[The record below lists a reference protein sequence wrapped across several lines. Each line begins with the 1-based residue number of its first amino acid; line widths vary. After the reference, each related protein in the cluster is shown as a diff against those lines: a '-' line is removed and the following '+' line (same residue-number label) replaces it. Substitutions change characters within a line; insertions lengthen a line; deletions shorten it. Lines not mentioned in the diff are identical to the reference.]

1 LSPSGELNEIS
12 LTLKLYARA
21 AEPVVAVSHQTMVN
35 WTSLL
40 PRREEACPVKTT
52 QKSLIDSGV
61 SAGMD
66 CSRMDFSVCMVV
78 GSLSED
84 PL

>member
-1 LSPSGELNEIS
+1 ME
-12 LTLKLYARA
+12 ARA
-21 AEPVVAVSHQTMVN
+21 RTEAEPVVAVSHQTKVN

-52 QKSLIDSGV
+52 QKSLMDPGV
-61 SAGMD
+61 SAGME
-66 CSRMDFSVCMVV
+66 CSRMDVSVCIVG
-78 GSLSED
+78 GSLGED